1 MGVVVT
7 AVLII
12 VGAFALFATPAAIV
26 RVLYG
31 PVHDPEH
38 IAALK
43 LSRRTEGERL
53 PDGSANDARVGAGN
67 GVVTHHAAATTSTR
81 G

>member
-12 VGAFALFATPAAIV
+12 VGAFALFATPAAII

-38 IAALK
+38 IASLK
-43 LSRRTEGERL
+43 LSRKTEGERL
-53 PDGSANDARVGAGN
+53 PDEHASHIGIGGAGELITHHGSAIDG
-67 GVVTHHAAATTSTR
+67 
-81 G
+81 